1 MSQIPLHLAFVP
13 PVGPPYPHA
22 KSVLKPCFKGTDS
35 KITEPEI
42 VVRDMINT
50 NYTEDC
56 EMKENEPVD
65 RFELFEQGL

>member
-1 MSQIPLHLAFVP
+1 MVP
-13 PVGPPYPHA
+13 RKNVANPPPSSLPPNA
-22 KSVLKPCFKGTDS
+22 KSVLKPCFKWTGT

-42 VVRDMINT
+42 VVTDMINT
-50 NYTEDC
+50 DYTEDC